1 VPGSAAYSGSPSTRR
16 IAGQESQKEDAMP
29 FSVRRR
35 DALGIAGILFLAAVL
50 PASAE
55 DLGVTFAKSLYK
67 LPKLWGDVISTA
79 AARQQYLASDLG
91 AAIVENAKYSG
102 DLDYAVDYDPL
113 VQAQDWKL
121 ANIKFTAEKT
131 SGDQETVRVDFK
143 NQGEAVTVRLDLAK
157 TAAGW
162 RLADIH
168 NSAGASLLQEY
179 RDLNT
184 AGRAVKAGN

>member
-1 VPGSAAYSGSPSTRR
+1 VTGSAAYSGSPSTRR

-67 LPKLWGDVISTA
+67 LPKLWGDVIGTA

-113 VQAQDWKL
+113 ARFPNQVRHRLCPGSLWEQST
-121 ANIKFTAEKT
+121 IT
-131 SGDQETVRVDFK
+131 S
-143 NQGEAVTVRLDLAK
+143 RLMRD
-157 TAAGW
+157 AAC
-162 RLADIH
+162 A
-168 NSAGASLLQEY
+168 A
-179 RDLNT
+179 
-184 AGRAVKAGN
+184 